1 MDKLDIDKLAEL
13 DADKLK
19 TVPINFKKLS
29 DVADKK
35 VIKKNVYDGLVKNVD
50 TTDTSK
56 LVNKTDYNA
65 KIKDI
70 EDKIS
75 THWANICSWN
85 IRGTLP

>member
-75 THWANICSWN
+75 THWANIGSWN